1 MLPISSPNCV
11 TSSASWLEHAEFLKA
26 SCYLCLAI
34 LNIQAEE
41 MRMTEERNCPNCGK
55 PLPPDAARGLCPDCL
70 IKVGLGTGVE
80 IGPDT
85 EAGTGNRSSGF
96 VPPAAEELARYF
108 PQLEILELLG
118 HGGMGAVYKARQ
130 TQLNRIVALKILPT
144 ETAADPAFAGR
155 FQREAQALAQ
165 LNHPH
170 VVTVHHFGDAL
181 ADSGSTG
188 TANGLYYFLMEFVD
202 GSNLRRLLESGHLA
216 PHEALAIVPQI

>member
-1 MLPISSPNCV
+1 MQTGLGSPS
-11 TSSASWLEHAEFLKA
+11 TASAS
-26 SCYLCLAI
+26 
-34 LNIQAEE
+34 Q
-41 MRMTEERNCPNCGK
+41 
-55 PLPPDAARGLCPDCL
+55 PPKSRA
-70 IKVGLGTGVE
+70 T
-80 IGPDT
+80 
-85 EAGTGNRSSGF
+85 
-96 VPPAAEELARYF
+96 PPAAAAGSGSAARVAPTVRYSPSGRFVAPKPAELAPFF
-108 PQLEILELLG
+108 PQLEILKLLG
-118 HGGMGAVYKARQ
+118 HSGMGAVYKARQ
-130 TQLNRIVALKILPT
+130 RQLNRIVALKILPT
-144 ETAADPAFAGR
+144 ETTANPAFAGR

>member
-1 MLPISSPNCV
+1 MQAGLGSPS
-11 TSSASWLEHAEFLKA
+11 TAGAS
-26 SCYLCLAI
+26 
-34 LNIQAEE
+34 QPP
-41 MRMTEERNCPNCGK
+41 ERRATPAGGAAGSGA
-55 PLPPDAARGLCPDCL
+55 AARGAPQ
-70 IKVGLGTGVE
+70 VRFR
-80 IGPDT
+80 P
-85 EAGTGNRSSGF
+85 SGRF
-96 VPPAAEELARYF
+96 GAPEPAELAPFF

-130 TQLNRIVALKILPT
+130 RQLNRIVALKILPT